1 MKVSWG
7 FGVLVI
13 FWIIIAYLI
22 VGITDAIHGITFG
35 LYTHNFAQAS
45 YYAFETVK
53 YSLEVL
59 MGAGVLFMV
68 GVLPTVK
75 MKAGFL
81 LIIASGLTVYL
92 IYIGLQTYAIP

>member
-35 LYTHNFAQAS
+35 LYTPNFGQSS